1 MDDSKKSEPTKNGK
15 GAASPS
21 DIDLL
26 DFESPMRDLPPRS
39 QAILFLAGVLYALFH
54 ILVLNFYHMD
64 EWVFRTLH
72 VNLGAAIG
80 FLIYVGW
87 KGQRKDQ
94 IHPLDFVLAIGI
106 LAAAGYIISEHET
119 LIMRTGVITTPLDF
133 TFGAIGTV
141 LTVEFARRTSGVVLP
156 ILALLF
162 ILYVFVGPWMPGI
175 FHHQG
180 FRTADFFSFV
190 YSQEGIFGITTAA
203 SSRYIILFVAFAV
216 FLQVS
221 GAGAYFMDLAFG
233 AFGWARGGPG
243 KVSVVSG
250 ILFGTVSGSS
260 VANVVASGTFTIPM
274 MRRVGY
280 PRETAG
286 AIEATSSTGGQLT
299 PPIMGAGAFIMAEI
313 TGIPY
318 TEIIVAAVLPCL
330 LFYIAVYAHVD
341 IQSIKNNIRG
351 LPRAELPALNRLAR
365 DVFLL
370 LPLLVLL
377 YLLISGYSIIAS
389 GTWGLACA
397 VVVMLRTH
405 LDVDSRFLALPL
417 AAFVLLPHLGFRVNE
432 TGMIAIALGLATIIG
447 AGIAKGGASAIGY
460 GAKETVK
467 SCYKALGQTT
477 HASLQIVAVCACA
490 GIIVGV
496 LGLTGLGGRFST
508 LILAIAGESHF
519 VALLF
524 AMLISIILGMGM
536 PTTAAYAIAAS
547 VVAPGLQ
554 QLGVPALSAH
564 MFVFYYA
571 VISAI
576 TPPVA
581 IAAFAASALSG
592 GRPWPTAFMAV
603 RFGIAA
609 FIVPFLFYYYPAILL
624 DGETWDIIT
633 VFITAAIGI
642 LILAFASEGWLL
654 GRIGWPL
661 RIILAGIAMLM
672 ILGGQFTDIIG
683 FGLAGLMVTW
693 RFVARRTA
701 EGRVEAPENR

>member
-1 MDDSKKSEPTKNGK
+1 MDEPKKNGS

-21 DIDLL
+21 EVDLM
-26 DFESPMRDLPPRS
+26 DFESPMRDLSPF
-39 QAILFLAGVLYALFH
+39 ATTLLFLAAVGYALFH
-54 ILVLNFYHMD
+54 IFVLNFYHMD

-87 KGQRKDQ
+87 KGQRKDRV
-94 IHPLDFVLAIGI
+94 HPLDFVLVIGI
-106 LAAAGYIISEHET
+106 LAAAGYIMYEHET

-141 LTVEFARRTSGVVLP
+141 LTIEFARRTSGVVLP

-162 ILYVFVGPWMPGI
+162 VAYVFVGPWMPGI
-175 FHHQG
+175 LHHQG

-216 FLQVS
+216 FLQIS
-221 GAGAYFMDLAFG
+221 GAGSYFMDLAFG

-280 PRETAG
+280 QRETAG

-318 TEIIVAAVLPCL
+318 TDIIVAAVLPCL

-341 IQSIKNNIRG
+341 IDAIKSNIHG
-351 LPRAELPALNRLAR
+351 LPRSELPKLGRLVR

-405 LDVDSRFLALPL
+405 LEVDSRFLAIPL
-417 AAFVLLPHLGFRVNE
+417 AAFLLLPQFGLPVNYTGTIAITLGFV
-432 TGMIAIALGLATIIG
+432 TILAAGFAKSGMSGL
-447 AGIAKGGASAIGY
+447 GY
-460 GAKETVK
+460 GARETAK

-477 HASLQIVAVCACA
+477 HSSLQIVAVCACA

-524 AMLISIILGMGM
+524 AMLISIVLGMGM

-592 GRPWPTAFMAV
+592 GRPWPTSLKAV

-609 FIVPFLFYYYPAILL
+609 FIVPFLFYYYPEILL
-624 DGETWDIIT
+624 DGDFWSIVRIF
-633 VFITAAIGI
+633 VTAALGI
-642 LILAFASEGWLL
+642 LILAYASEGWLFGL
-654 GRIGWPL
+654 IGWPL
-661 RIILAGIAMLM
+661 RTLLAVIALLM
-672 ILGGQFTDIIG
+672 ILGGQYTDIIG
-683 FGLAGLMVTW
+683 FGLAGLVVAW

-701 EGRVEAPENR
+701 QGHVEAPDPQ

>member
-1 MDDSKKSEPTKNGK
+1 MKKPDT
-15 GAASPS
+15 SPDGTLS
-21 DIDLL
+21 QADVDMME
-26 DFESPMRDLPPRS
+26 FESPMRQLPPFATNLLFFAAAAY
-39 QAILFLAGVLYALFH
+39 AIFH
-54 ILVLNFYHMD
+54 IIILNFLHMD
-64 EWVFRTLH
+64 AWVFRTLH

-80 FLIYVGW
+80 FLIYAGW
-87 KGQRKDQ
+87 KGQRRDR
-94 IHPLDFVLAIGI
+94 IHPMDFALALAI
-106 LAAAGYIISEHET
+106 LSTAAYIMSEHET
-119 LIMRTGVITTPLDF
+119 LVMRTGVITTPLDF
-133 TFGAIGTV
+133 LFGAIGTV
-141 LTVEFARRTSGVVLP
+141 LTIEFARRTSGMVLP
-156 ILALLF
+156 IMALIF
-162 ILYVFVGPWMPGI
+162 VAYVFVGPWMPGI
-175 FHHQG
+175 LHHQG
-180 FRTADFFSFV
+180 FDTGDFFSFV
-190 YSQEGIFGITTAA
+190 YSQEGVFGITTAA
-203 SSRYIILFVAFAV
+203 SSRYILLFVAFAV
-216 FLQVS
+216 FLQAS

-280 PRETAG
+280 NRETAG

-318 TEIIVAAVLPCL
+318 TEIIAAAILPCL

-341 IQSIKNNIRG
+341 IDAIKNNIRG
-351 LPRAELPALNRLAR
+351 LPRSELPKLRKLSR
-365 DVFLL
+365 DIFLL
-370 LPLLVLL
+370 LPLFSLL

-389 GTWGLACA
+389 GTWGMVCA
-397 VVVMLRTH
+397 VVVMLRSH
-405 LDVDSRFLALPL
+405 LKVNSLVLSIPL
-417 AAFVLLPHLGFRVNE
+417 AAFVLLPLLGFKVNT
-432 TGMIAIALGLATIIG
+432 TGIIGVTLGLFSVAIAGYAASGVRGVSTGL
-447 AGIAKGGASAIGY
+447 
-460 GAKETVK
+460 KETAK
-467 SCYKALGQTT
+467 TCYQALGQAT

-496 LGLTGLGGRFST
+496 LGLTGLGGRFSS
-508 LILAIAGESHF
+508 LILAIAGDSHF

-524 AMLISIILGMGM
+524 AMMISIILGMGM

-592 GRPWPTAFMAV
+592 GQPWATSLKAV
-603 RFGIAA
+603 RFGVAA
-609 FIVPFLFYYYPAILL
+609 FIVPFLFYYYPQILL
-624 DGETWDIIT
+624 EGETVNIIR
-633 VFITAAIGI
+633 VFATSALGI
-642 LILAFASEGWLL
+642 LVLAFASEGWLF
-654 GRIGWPL
+654 GKIGTAL
-661 RIILAGIAMLM
+661 RVVLVVIAFVM
-672 ILGGQFTDIIG
+672 IFGGHVTDIIG
-683 FGLAGLMVTW
+683 FGLAGLLIIW
-693 RFVARRTA
+693 RFA
-701 EGRVEAPENR
+701 NRQVPQEHAQKNGGLIG